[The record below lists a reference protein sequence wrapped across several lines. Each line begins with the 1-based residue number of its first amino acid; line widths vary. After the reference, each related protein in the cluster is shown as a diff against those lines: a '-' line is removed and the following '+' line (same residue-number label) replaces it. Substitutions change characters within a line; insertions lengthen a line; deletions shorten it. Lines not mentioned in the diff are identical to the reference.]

1 MSSSFLKLAAISTL
15 VVGLAGC
22 STVYNGA
29 TTDVA
34 FALNGADSADCYV
47 QNPDYK
53 VHINAPMTYPL
64 QNSRYPYEVV
74 CYKRGYKTF
83 VGTIEPK
90 VSESHSLNALNLGVG
105 VPVDFASQSVFELP
119 ASYDITMTPL
129 DGSNILGFEEKSQLI
144 VMDPVIDKPEM
155 APDLKFVYKESVP
168 EKEVTRQEVRI
179 TDVETVTGYDFPIVE
194 QTEKVIKREPKAL
207 IETRQI
213 REVIDIETKTVP
225 VLEVQDRVI
234 IKEPI
239 IKQPIIKDTKG
250 SSLFNGKLKTGNDL
264 VGQSAT
270 GAPVD
275 VRNPYNN

>member
-34 FALNGADSADCYV
+34 FALNGADNADCYV
-47 QNPDYK
+47 QNQDYK

-83 VGTIEPK
+83 VGTITPA
-90 VSESHSLNALNLGVG
+90 VSESHSLNALNAGVG
-105 VPVDFASQSVFELP
+105 VPVDFASGSVFALP
-119 ASYDITMTPL
+119 TSYDITMLPL
-129 DGSNILGFEEKSQLI
+129 DGSNVLGFEEKSQLI
-144 VMDPVIDKPEM
+144 AMDPIIDKPEM
-155 APDLKFVYKESVP
+155 APDLKFVYKEDLS
-168 EKEVTRQEVRI
+168 EKEAVRKEVRI
-179 TDVETVTGYDFPIVE
+179 TNVETVTGYDFPIVE

-207 IETRQI
+207 TETRQV
-213 REVIDIETKTVP
+213 REVIDIQP
-225 VLEVQDRVI
+225 APMLPVQDKVMI
-234 IKEPI
+234 
-239 IKQPIIKDTKG
+239 QP
-250 SSLFNGKLKTGNDL
+250 KTMPLTPVEIVQPVVEESKKSGYRL
-264 VGQSAT
+264 IGQSAT